1 MTASDFWLAKL
12 QYMFKHFSSTH
23 TPSESR
29 ALWGLTCLLLV
40 MLAPTKRRHDISIDD
55 CARKSLENVIAR
67 IVCLSS
73 TIPVIIIMK
82 LLKVTL
88 DKVGHG
94 RRYHYK
100 SISVIWRK
108 ATHLI
113 SAIIKCVATMP
124 RMYRGMWYL
133 EEEAIGFMCNLTAP
147 WRFGW
152 SLGGGCCISRC
163 LSLRNAGCL
172 RSLWNWPASLSPSW
186 RPLWIH
192 FQMSTCF
199 L

>member
-12 QYMFKHFSSTH
+12 QYMFEHFSPTH

-40 MLAPTKRRHDISIDD
+40 MLAFTKRRHDISIDD

-100 SISVIWRK
+100 SISVI
-108 ATHLI
+108 
-113 SAIIKCVATMP
+113 
-124 RMYRGMWYL
+124 
-133 EEEAIGFMCNLTAP
+133 
-147 WRFGW
+147 
-152 SLGGGCCISRC
+152 
-163 LSLRNAGCL
+163 
-172 RSLWNWPASLSPSW
+172 
-186 RPLWIH
+186 
-192 FQMSTCF
+192 
-199 L
+199 